1 MINEFFIIV
10 QAADSAA
17 FHCLHPHYCSLGLLF
32 STPSSEFSIFNSQ
45 FSTPFK
51 ALNINLSIDKLLS
64 IKSLMKPK
72 SAKLLTIVILLFSF
86 SIHIQAFADDPP
98 KVLIVTAHPD
108 DDAVFA
114 ATNYKI
120 VHDLGGIVDL
130 ALVTN
135 GEGGYKYSTLA
146 ESIYGLELTEEDIGR
161 KHLPAIRQKELE
173 EGGKIIGIRN
183 YYYLNQKDH
192 RYVTSADI
200 HEILDSNIWDLD
212 YVRNYLKDL
221 IEREKYDHVFVLS
234 ATPGTHAHH
243 SSSSILSLQ
252 AIEMLPPDERPVV
265 LAGSSSRKSD
275 TVNFVYRGFEG
286 YPITNVT
293 DTIPFTFDRT
303 AKFGFR
309 DALDYKIIVNWLI
322 AEHKSQG
329 TMQLLM
335 NQGDYENYW
344 YFDINDPTKKQKT
357 AELFEK
363 LKVNNFKVKEYK

>member
-1 MINEFFIIV
+1 M
-10 QAADSAA
+10 
-17 FHCLHPHYCSLGLLF
+17 
-32 STPSSEFSIFNSQ
+32 
-45 FSTPFK
+45 
-51 ALNINLSIDKLLS
+51 KLL
-64 IKSLMKPK
+64 LV
-72 SAKLLTIVILLFSF
+72 SALFFLSVSF
-86 SIHIQAFADDPP
+86 THAHAEDPP
-98 KVLIVTAHPD
+98 KVLVVTAHPD

-146 ESIYGLELTEEDIGR
+146 ESIYGLELTDEEVGR
-161 KHLPAIRQKELE
+161 KNLPAIRQKELE
-173 EGGKIIGIRN
+173 EGGAIIGVRN

-192 RYVTSADI
+192 KYITSADI
-200 HEILDSNIWDLD
+200 KEILDSNIWDLE

-221 IEREKYDHVFVLS
+221 IEREKYDYVFVLS

-243 SSSSILSLQ
+243 SSSSILALQ
-252 AIEMLPPDERPVV
+252 AVEMLPLDERPVV
-265 LAGSSSRKSD
+265 LAGSGSRKSD
-275 TVNFVYRGFEG
+275 TVKFVYKGFEG
-286 YPITNVT
+286 YPITNVS
-293 DTIPFTFDRT
+293 DTIPFMFDRT

-344 YFDINDPTKKQKT
+344 YLDINDPSKKQKT

>member
-1 MINEFFIIV
+1 MKQISSRLLII
-10 QAADSAA
+10 SA
-17 FHCLHPHYCSLGLLF
+17 L
-32 STPSSEFSIFNSQ
+32 
-45 FSTPFK
+45 
-51 ALNINLSIDKLLS
+51 
-64 IKSLMKPK
+64 
-72 SAKLLTIVILLFSF
+72 LLTLTPAL
-86 SIHIQAFADDPP
+86 QAFADDPP
-98 KVLIVTAHPD
+98 KVLVVTAHPD

-146 ESIYGLELTEEDIGR
+146 ESIYGLELTEEDTGR
-161 KHLPAIRQKELE
+161 KYLPAIRQKELE
-173 EGGKIIGIRN
+173 EGGKIVGIRN
-183 YYYLNQKDH
+183 YYYMNQKDH
-192 RYVTSADI
+192 RYVTSEDI

-212 YVRNYLKDL
+212 YVRNYVKDL
-221 IEREKYDHVFVLS
+221 IEREKYDYVFVLS

-243 SSSSILSLQ
+243 SSSSILALQ
-252 AIEMLPPDERPVV
+252 AVEMLLAAERPVV

-275 TVNFVYRGFEG
+275 TVKFVYKGFEG
-286 YPITNVT
+286 YPITNVS
-293 DTIPFTFDRT
+293 DSIPFVFDRT
-303 AKFGFR
+303 SKFGFR
-309 DALDYKIIVNWLI
+309 NALDYRIIVNWLI

-344 YFDINDPTKKQKT
+344 YFDINDPSKKQKT
-357 AELFEK
+357 SELFEK